1 MSQWFDAERRG
12 YRVVW
17 KIRQALLGFGLKTEP
32 DFESAYIGGVLSF
45 TRDGSES
52 EVSAP
57 EPTYRIGMLEAAN
70 RKPVCVTPDNSLK
83 KAITVMLCEDF
94 SQLPVM
100 TGVRDVQ
107 GIISWKSIGTRLWWG
122 GESSLVTNCM
132 SPPQIVE
139 SEVSI
144 FSVIDRIS
152 EHDYVL
158 VRDREKVITG
168 IVTSTD
174 LSQQFRQLAEPF
186 LRVGEIENLV
196 RRLIHG
202 KFEVEELQQV
212 VDSSEGRLVEGVAD
226 LTFGEYKRLLEK
238 LDNWERLS
246 IPVDRLEVVNKL
258 EKVRILRNDV
268 MHFDPDG
275 LSDPDIKTLRDFAC
289 FLQTLNDL
297 D

>member
-1 MSQWFDAERRG
+1 M
-12 YRVVW
+12 
-17 KIRQALLGFGLKTEP
+17 
-32 DFESAYIGGVLSF
+32 
-45 TRDGSES
+45 
-52 EVSAP
+52 
-57 EPTYRIGMLEAAN
+57 
-70 RKPVCVTPDNSLK
+70 
-83 KAITVMLCEDF
+83 
-94 SQLPVM
+94 
-100 TGVRDVQ
+100 
-107 GIISWKSIGTRLWWG
+107 
-122 GESSLVTNCM
+122 
-132 SPPQIVE
+132 
-139 SEVSI
+139 
-144 FSVIDRIS
+144 
-152 EHDYVL
+152 L

-246 IPVDRLEVVNKL
+246 IPVDRLEVVNRL
-258 EKVRILRNDV
+258 DKVRILRNDV

-275 LSDPDIKTLRDFAC
+275 LSDPDIKTLRDFAS